1 MKSTRIIAIALVL
14 SLILSLCSCIE
25 INSGHTGGNS
35 HGDQNNGQNEITDPE
50 DGEEDEEDPETEG
63 AEGKVTYVYSV
74 VSKTLHLPGCYHTER
89 MNPEYIVSFTGDIS
103 EKLNAGFTI
112 CEDCLVPD
120 NEKDKEEDEE
130 PAEDEILIPKEEATY
145 ATNKKSLVIHLL
157 DCHMIDAMI
166 AANLRY
172 TDLTYEELLELKYR
186 PCGTCMEEEY
196 KQYKKDHPELFDK
209 EEK

>member
-1 MKSTRIIAIALVL
+1 MKSTRIIAIALLL

-25 INSGHTGGNS
+25 INPGNTGSNS
-35 HGDQNNGQNEITDPE
+35 HGGHNNGQNNLTDPE
-50 DGEEDEEDPETEG
+50 DEEDSEEDEEIEG

-74 VSKTLHLPGCYHTER
+74 VQRTLHLPGCYHTER
-89 MNPEYIVSFTGDIS
+89 MNPEYIVTFTGDIS

-112 CEDCLVPD
+112 CDDCLVPD
-120 NEKDKEEDEE
+120 DEKDKDEDEE
-130 PAEDEILIPKEEATY
+130 PEEEEILIPKEEATY

-166 AANLRY
+166 ADNLRY

-196 KQYKKDHPELFDK
+196 KQYKKDHPELFENNGK
-209 EEK
+209 

>member
-1 MKSTRIIAIALVL
+1 MKSTRIIAIALLL

-25 INSGHTGGNS
+25 INPGHTGGDPHGNQNDN
-35 HGDQNNGQNEITDPE
+35 HGDNTESE
-50 DGEEDEEDPETEG
+50 DDGGEGDEAEDEVIEG

-89 MNPEYIVSFTGDIS
+89 MNPDYVKPYTGDINVL
-103 EKLNAGFTI
+103 LNEGYTI

-120 NEKDKEEDEE
+120 DEKKEDKEEEK
-130 PAEDEILIPKEEATY
+130 EDEILIPKEEATY
-145 ATNKKSLVIHLL
+145 ATNKKSLVIHHL
-157 DCHMIDAMI
+157 DCYMIDAMI
-166 AANLRY
+166 PENLRY
-172 TDLTYEELLELKYR
+172 TNLSYEELLEMKYR

-209 EEK
+209 D